1 MINDEIVQE
10 IVNVCREGK
19 QEATKEEIAALK
31 EQLDIISSY
40 MSEKEEV
47 VNEKSQAYWDAA
59 KLGRSYYLKGAKRIT
74 YPKVLEAITKI
85 LDILR
90 GQPLEIVIQKIER
103 QNGEIVGITT
113 YKGKESSLITKYN
126 SKTKQVEYDL
136 ETSKQYLE
144 KEEKATQAYV
154 NHYSNFYKIANAHIK
169 STRSHVSRTG
179 WRRKLNEGNIV
190 EAFQRHMNMTH
201 SNADFQEQYTDK
213 FNDKEVIILLYQSA
227 GNVPWWEQGDLGY
240 LQVKANNVRLASE
253 ISIRRVA
260 TKLLSYFDD
269 LENFNKEEFYQLFTA
284 KDISSMTDTDKWT
297 KEQIDAYLL
306 KEAAESGLFKDINKA
321 TPLTI

>member
-47 VNEKSQAYWDAA
+47 VNKKSQAYWDAA

-90 GQPLEIVIQKIER
+90 GQPLEIVIQKVER
-103 QNGEIVGITT
+103 KNGEIVGITT
-113 YKGKESSLITKYN
+113 YKGKESNLITKYN
-126 SKTKQVEYDL
+126 AKARQVEYDL
-136 ETSKQYLE
+136 EASKQYLE

-169 STRSHVSRTG
+169 STRSHASKTG
-179 WRRKLNEGNIV
+179 WRRRLNEGNIV
-190 EAFQRHMNMTH
+190 EAFQRHMSITH
-201 SNADFQEQYTDK
+201 PNADFQEQYTDK
-213 FNDKEVIILLYQSA
+213 FNDKEVIILLYESA

-240 LQVKANNVRLASE
+240 LQVKANNVRLSSE
-253 ISIRRVA
+253 VSIRRVA
-260 TKLLSYFDD
+260 TKLLSYFND
-269 LENFNKEEFYQLFTA
+269 LESFNKEEFYQLFTA

-306 KEAAESGLFKDINKA
+306 KEVAESGLFKDINKA
-321 TPLTI
+321 IPLTI